1 MFHCLFRRMASVV
14 IAAVSENIKLT
25 HRQAYRA
32 SLLHFAKQSISPKD
46 QYEYFA
52 DGLLVTRNGKIE
64 FIGDYKNHINQ
75 YDDIETVDL
84 SGKLIV
90 PGFIDSHLH
99 FPQTEMLASFGEQ
112 LLDWLT
118 DYTFPVEA
126 KFEDPEYAAQI
137 AKVFLRQL
145 HRHGTTTGM
154 VYSSVHKQA
163 ADALFE
169 QALKH
174 NMLFI
179 AGKVCMDRHCPA
191 ELQDTSLSAQR
202 DSATLID
209 KWHNN
214 GRLKYA
220 ITPRFA
226 PTSSDAQLAALGELA
241 QQYPD
246 VYIQTHL
253 SENHNEIAWV
263 KELFPKRKNYLD
275 VYDHYGLVRKGAV
288 FGHGIHLEQAEW
300 DRLNET
306 QASIA
311 FCPTSNL
318 FLGSG
323 LFDLAKAEKQNVPV
337 MLATDVGGGTSFSM
351 LKTLGEAYKICQL
364 KGNQMD
370 PMHGLYL
377 MTQGAA
383 IGLGLEE
390 QIGNLNPNT
399 DADFVVLNP
408 DFDELSA
415 LRFTHHRTPQDIIF
429 ALSMLADDRA
439 ISATYIAGKVVYQA
453 PGHTK
458 EGAINVA

>member
-1 MFHCLFRRMASVV
+1 M
-14 IAAVSENIKLT
+14 AVSENYRLNT
-25 HRQAYRA
+25 PQAYRA
-32 SLLHFAKQSISPKD
+32 SILHFPDKSDCPKQ
-46 QYEYFA
+46 QYQFFE
-52 DGLLVTRNGKIE
+52 DGLLVTRNNEIE
-64 FIGDYKNHINQ
+64 FIGEYKTHINQ
-75 YDDIETVDL
+75 YPEAKLFDY
-84 SGKLIV
+84 SGKLLL

-99 FPQTEMLASFGEQ
+99 FPQTEMIASFGEQ

-118 DYTFPVEA
+118 DYTFPVER
-126 KFEDPEYAAQI
+126 KFADPHYASHI
-137 AKVFLRQL
+137 AKIFVRQL

-163 ADALFE
+163 ADALFQE
-169 QALKH
+169 AANH
-174 NMLFI
+174 NMLLI
-179 AGKVCMDRHCPA
+179 AGKVCMDRNSPDW
-191 ELQDTSLSAQR
+191 LQDTPQSAQQ
-202 DSATLID
+202 DSAELIQ
-209 KWHNN
+209 KWHNK

-226 PTSSDAQLAALGELA
+226 PTSSAEQLHALGELA

-246 VYIQTHL
+246 VFIQTHL

-263 KELFPKRKNYLD
+263 KELFPERKNYLD

-288 FGHGIHLEQAEW
+288 FGHGIHLEQSEW
-300 DRLNET
+300 QRLQES

-323 LFDLAKAEKQNVPV
+323 LFDLAKAEQQEVPV

-351 LKTLGEAYKICQL
+351 LKTMGEAYKICQL

-383 IGLGLEE
+383 LGLGLEDS
-390 QIGNLNPNT
+390 IGNLNPGT
-399 DADFVVLNP
+399 AADFVILDP
-408 DFDELSA
+408 EFDELSA
-415 LRFTHHRTPQDIIF
+415 LRFEHHRTPQDMLF
-429 ALSMLADDRA
+429 TLSMMADDRA
-439 ISATYIAGKVVYQA
+439 IIATYVAGTAVYQSDTFT
-453 PGHTK
+453 TK
-458 EGAINVA
+458 GAQ

>member
-1 MFHCLFRRMASVV
+1 M
-14 IAAVSENIKLT
+14 KT
-25 HRQAYRA
+25 TQAYRA
-32 SLLHFAKQSISPKD
+32 SLLHFPKQSSCPKQD
-46 QYEYFA
+46 FQYLE
-52 DGLLVTRNGKIE
+52 DGLLVTRNEKIE
-64 FIGDYKNHINQ
+64 FIGDYKTHVNQ
-75 YDDIETVDL
+75 YPDVKITDYT
-84 SGKLIV
+84 SKLLL

-118 DYTFPVEA
+118 DYTFPVER
-126 KFEDPEYAAQI
+126 KFADSAYAQHI
-137 AKVFLRQL
+137 AKIFIRQL

-154 VYSSVHKQA
+154 VYSTVHKQA
-163 ADALFE
+163 AEALFQE
-169 QALKH
+169 ALEH
-174 NMLFI
+174 NMLLI
-179 AGKVCMDRHCPA
+179 AGKVCMDRHCPTW
-191 ELQDTSLSAQR
+191 LQDTPQSAQQ
-202 DSATLID
+202 DSATLIET
-209 KWHNN
+209 WHNT

-226 PTSSDAQLAALGELA
+226 PTSSAEQLHALGELA

-253 SENHNEIAWV
+253 SENHREIAWV
-263 KELFPKRKNYLD
+263 KELFPQRKNYLD
-275 VYDHYGLVRKGAV
+275 VYDHYGLLRKGAV
-288 FGHGIHLEQAEW
+288 FGHGIHLEQDEW
-300 DRLNET
+300 QRLQES

-323 LFDLAKAEKQNVPV
+323 LFDLAKAEQQNVPV

-351 LKTLGEAYKICQL
+351 LKTMGEAYKICQL

-383 IGLGLEE
+383 LGLDLEDK
-390 QIGNLNPNT
+390 IGNLNPGT
-399 DADFVVLNP
+399 DADFVILDP
-408 DFDELSA
+408 DFDELSS
-415 LRFTHHRTPQDIIF
+415 LRFEHKRSPQDIIF

-439 ISATYIAGKVVYQA
+439 ITATYVAGTAVYHK
-453 PGHTK
+453 PTHSL
-458 EGAINVA
+458 EGAQ

>member
-1 MFHCLFRRMASVV
+1 M
-14 IAAVSENIKLT
+14 T
-25 HRQAYRA
+25 TQAYRA
-32 SLLHFAKQSISPKD
+32 SILHFPTQSNSPKQD
-46 QYEYFA
+46 YVYIE
-52 DGLLVTRNGKIE
+52 DGILVTRNSKIE
-64 FIGDYKNHINQ
+64 FIGEYNNNINQ
-75 YDDIETVDL
+75 YLNVNLHDY
-84 SGKLIV
+84 SGQLLL

-118 DYTFPVEA
+118 DYTFPVER
-126 KFEDPEYAAQI
+126 KFADSQYARHI
-137 AKVFLRQL
+137 AKIFIKQL

-163 ADALFE
+163 ADALFQE
-169 QALKH
+169 ASSY
-174 NMLFI
+174 NMLLI
-179 AGKVCMDRHCPA
+179 AGKVCMDRHCPDW
-191 ELQDTSLSAQR
+191 LQDTPKSAQQ
-202 DSATLID
+202 DSADLID

-226 PTSSDAQLAALGELA
+226 PTSSAKQLHALGELA

-246 VYIQTHL
+246 VFIQTHL

-263 KELFPKRKNYLD
+263 KELFPERKNYLD
-275 VYDHYGLVRKGAV
+275 VYDHYGLLRKGAV
-288 FGHGIHLEQAEW
+288 LGHSIHLDEIEW
-300 DRLNET
+300 QRLQET

-311 FCPTSNL
+311 FCPSSNL

-323 LFDLAKAEKQNVPV
+323 LFDLAKAEQHHIPV

-351 LKTLGEAYKICQL
+351 LKTMGEAYKICQL

-383 IGLGLEE
+383 VGLGLENE
-390 QIGNLNPNT
+390 IGNLNPGT
-399 DADFVVLNP
+399 DADFVIINP
-408 DFDELSA
+408 EFDELSA
-415 LRFTHHRTPQDIIF
+415 LRFESHRTPQDIIF

-439 ISATYIAGKVVYQA
+439 IMATYVAGKAVYQA
-453 PGHTK
+453 DKQILKGSQ
-458 EGAINVA
+458 

>member
-1 MFHCLFRRMASVV
+1 VV
-14 IAAVSENIKLT
+14 VNENFSLNT
-25 HRQAYRA
+25 AQAYRA
-32 SLLHFAKQSISPKD
+32 SILHFPTHSACPKQD
-46 QYEYFA
+46 YQYFE

-64 FIGDYKNHINQ
+64 FIGEYKTHINQ
-75 YDDIETVDL
+75 YPESDIKDY
-84 SGKLIV
+84 SGKLLL

-112 LLDWLT
+112 LLDWLA
-118 DYTFPVEA
+118 DYTFPVER
-126 KFEDPEYAAQI
+126 KFADPAYASHI
-137 AKVFLRQL
+137 AKIFIKQL

-163 ADALFE
+163 ADALFRE
-169 QALKH
+169 AATH
-174 NMLFI
+174 NMLLI
-179 AGKVCMDRHCPA
+179 AGKVCMDRHCPDW
-191 ELQDTSLSAQR
+191 LQDTPKSAQQE
-202 DSATLID
+202 SAALID

-214 GRLKYA
+214 GRLRYA

-226 PTSSDAQLAALGELA
+226 PTSSHEQLHLLGELA

-246 VYIQTHL
+246 VFIQTHL
-253 SENHNEIAWV
+253 SENHKEIAWV
-263 KELFPKRKNYLD
+263 KELFPERKNYLD
-275 VYDHYGLVRKGAV
+275 VYDHFGLLRKGAV

-300 DRLNET
+300 QRLQET

-323 LFDLAKAEKQNVPV
+323 LFDLAKAEQQNVPV

-351 LKTLGEAYKICQL
+351 LKTMGEAYKICQL

-383 IGLGLEE
+383 VGLGLENE
-390 QIGNLNPNT
+390 IGNLNSGT
-399 DADFVVLNP
+399 DADFVILDP
-408 DFDELSA
+408 EFDELST
-415 LRFTHHRTPQDIIF
+415 LRFKQHRSPEDLIF

-439 ISATYIAGKVVYQA
+439 IVATYVAGTAVYHR
-453 PGHTK
+453 HTQTL
-458 EGAINVA
+458 EGAL

>member
-1 MFHCLFRRMASVV
+1 MSM
-14 IAAVSENIKLT
+14 NT
-25 HRQAYRA
+25 YRA
-32 SLLHFAKQSISPKD
+32 SLLHFAARSNSPKD
-46 QYEYFA
+46 DYTYVA
-52 DGLLVTRNGKIE
+52 DGLLVTRNNKIE
-64 FIGDYKNHINQ
+64 FVGDYKTNINQ
-75 YDDIETVDL
+75 YVDGNHHDL
-84 SGKLIV
+84 SGKLIL

-118 DYTFPVEA
+118 DYTFPVER
-126 KFEDPEYAAQI
+126 KFENKEYASRI
-137 AKVFLRQL
+137 AKVFLKQL
-145 HRHGTTTGM
+145 YRHGTTTGM

-163 ADALFE
+163 TDALFE
-169 QALKH
+169 EAQQ
-174 NMLFI
+174 NDMLLI
-179 AGKVCMDRHCPA
+179 AGKVCMDRHCP
-191 ELQDTSLSAQR
+191 EWLQDTAASAQR
-202 DSATLID
+202 DTADLID
-209 KWHNN
+209 TWHNN

-226 PTSSDAQLAALGELA
+226 PTSTPEQLHTLGELA

-263 KELFPKRKNYLD
+263 KELFPERKNYLD
-275 VYDHYGLVRKGAV
+275 VYDHYNLLRKGAV
-288 FGHGIHLEQAEW
+288 FGHGIHLEQSEW
-300 DRLNET
+300 QRLRET

-323 LFDLAKAEKQNVPV
+323 LFDLAKAQQENVPV

-351 LKTLGEAYKICQL
+351 LKTLSEAYKICQL

-370 PMHGLYL
+370 PMQGLYL

-383 IGLGLEE
+383 LTLGLDDK
-390 QIGNLNPNT
+390 IGNLNQGS
-399 DADFVVLNP
+399 DADFVVLDP
-408 DFDELSA
+408 EFDELTA
-415 LRFTHHRTPQDIIF
+415 LRFENHRTPQDLIF

-439 ISATYIAGKVVYQA
+439 ISATYVAGKPVYQA
-453 PGHTK
+453 KKQTQEEVH
-458 EGAINVA
+458 NVA

>member
-1 MFHCLFRRMASVV
+1 VVASEKFRL
-14 IAAVSENIKLT
+14 KT
-25 HRQAYRA
+25 TQGFRA
-32 SLLHFAKQSISPKD
+32 SILHFPNKSTCPKQD
-46 QYEYFA
+46 YQYVE
-52 DGLLVTRNGKIE
+52 DGLIVTRNGKIE
-64 FIGDYKNHINQ
+64 FIGEYKNHINQ
-75 YDDIETVDL
+75 YPDAFIQDY
-84 SGKLIV
+84 SGKLLL

-118 DYTFPVEA
+118 DYTFPVER
-126 KFEDPEYAAQI
+126 KFADPEYASHI
-137 AKVFLRQL
+137 AKIFVRQL

-163 ADALFE
+163 ASALFQE
-169 QALKH
+169 AASHQ
-174 NMLFI
+174 MLLI
-179 AGKVCMDRHCPA
+179 AGKVCMDRHCPDW
-191 ELQDTSLSAQR
+191 LQDTPQSAQK
-202 DSATLID
+202 DSAELIQ
-209 KWHNN
+209 KWHNK

-226 PTSSDAQLAALGELA
+226 PTSSAEQLHLLGELA

-246 VYIQTHL
+246 VFIQTHL

-275 VYDHYGLVRKGAV
+275 VYDHYGLLRKGAV
-288 FGHGIHLEQAEW
+288 FGHGIHLEQTEW
-300 DRLNET
+300 QRLQET

-323 LFDLAKAEKQNVPV
+323 LFDLAKAEQLNVPV

-351 LKTLGEAYKICQL
+351 LKTMGEAYKICQL
-364 KGNQMD
+364 RGNQLD

-383 IGLGLEE
+383 VGLGLENE
-390 QIGNLNPNT
+390 IGNLNLGT
-399 DADFVVLNP
+399 DADFVILDP
-408 DFDELSA
+408 EFDELSA
-415 LRFTHHRTPQDIIF
+415 LRFKQHRSPQDIIF

-439 ISATYIAGKVVYQA
+439 ITATYIAGKAVYKANTQ
-453 PGHTK
+453 TL
-458 EGAINVA
+458 EGAL

>member
-1 MFHCLFRRMASVV
+1 VV
-14 IAAVSENIKLT
+14 VSEKFRLKT
-25 HRQAYRA
+25 TQAYRA
-32 SLLHFAKQSISPKD
+32 SILHFPKQSHCPKQD
-46 QYEYFA
+46 YQYFE
-52 DGLLVTRNGKIE
+52 DGLLVTRNGIIE
-64 FIGDYKNHINQ
+64 FVGDYKNHINQ
-75 YDDIETVDL
+75 YPDAITHDY
-84 SGKLIV
+84 SGKLLL

-118 DYTFPVEA
+118 DYTFPVER
-126 KFEDPEYAAQI
+126 KFAEPEYASHI
-137 AKVFLRQL
+137 AKIFVRQL

-163 ADALFE
+163 ADALFQE
-169 QALKH
+169 AASH
-174 NMLFI
+174 NMLLI
-179 AGKVCMDRHCPA
+179 AGKVCMDRHCPDW
-191 ELQDTSLSAQR
+191 LQDTPQSAQK

-226 PTSSDAQLAALGELA
+226 PTSSAEQLHLLGELA

-246 VYIQTHL
+246 VFIQTHL

-263 KELFPKRKNYLD
+263 KELFPERKNYLD
-275 VYDHYGLVRKGAV
+275 VYDHYGLLRKGAV
-288 FGHGIHLEQAEW
+288 FGHGIHLQQAEW
-300 DRLNET
+300 QRLQET

-323 LFDLAKAEKQNVPV
+323 LFDLAKAEEQNVPV

-351 LKTLGEAYKICQL
+351 LKTMGEAYKICQL

-383 IGLGLEE
+383 LGLGLENS
-390 QIGNLNPNT
+390 IGNLNPGT
-399 DADFVVLNP
+399 DADFVILDP
-408 DFDELSA
+408 EFDELSA
-415 LRFTHHRTPQDIIF
+415 LRLKEQRSPEDIIF

-439 ISATYIAGKVVYQA
+439 ITATYIAGAAVYQ
-453 PGHTK
+453 TDTQILK
-458 EGAINVA
+458 GAQ

>member
-1 MFHCLFRRMASVV
+1 M
-14 IAAVSENIKLT
+14 T
-25 HRQAYRA
+25 TQAYRA
-32 SLLHFAKQSISPKD
+32 SILHFPKQSHSPKQD
-46 QYEYFA
+46 YVYFE

-64 FIGDYKNHINQ
+64 FIGEFKNHINQ
-75 YDDIETVDL
+75 YAEATFYDY
-84 SGKLIV
+84 SGKLLL
-90 PGFIDSHLH
+90 PGFIDAHLH

-118 DYTFPVEA
+118 DYTFPVER
-126 KFEDPEYAAQI
+126 KFADPEYATHI
-137 AKVFLRQL
+137 AKIFIRQL

-163 ADALFE
+163 ADALFQE
-169 QALKH
+169 AASH
-174 NMLFI
+174 NMLLI
-179 AGKVCMDRHCPA
+179 AGKVCMDRHCPDW
-191 ELQDTSLSAQR
+191 LQDTPQGAQK
-202 DSATLID
+202 DSATLIE

-226 PTSSDAQLAALGELA
+226 PTSSAEQLYALGELA

-246 VYIQTHL
+246 VFIQTHL
-253 SENHNEIAWV
+253 SENHQEIAWV
-263 KELFPKRKNYLD
+263 KELFPNQKNYLD
-275 VYDHYGLVRKGAV
+275 IYDHFGLLRKGAV

-300 DRLNET
+300 QRLRET

-323 LFDLAKAEKQNVPV
+323 LFDLAKAEQENVTV

-351 LKTLGEAYKICQL
+351 LKTMGEAYKVCQL

-370 PMHGLYL
+370 PLHGLYL

-383 IGLGLEE
+383 IGLGLEDK
-390 QIGNLNPNT
+390 IGNLNQGS
-399 DADFVVLNP
+399 DADFVILDP
-408 DFDELSA
+408 EFDELSE
-415 LRFTHHRTPQDIIF
+415 LRFKHHRSPQDMLF

-439 ISATYIAGKVVYQA
+439 ITATFVAGMPVYQA
-453 PGHTK
+453 NAHINTQKEAPKHTQIIK
-458 EGAINVA
+458 GAQ

>member
-1 MFHCLFRRMASVV
+1 MVLAVT
-14 IAAVSENIKLT
+14 AAVSEKFRLKT
-25 HRQAYRA
+25 TQAYRA
-32 SLLHFAKQSISPKD
+32 SILHFPQRSDCPKQ
-46 QYEYFA
+46 QYQYFE
-52 DGLLVTRNGKIE
+52 DGLLVTRNEKIL
-64 FIGDYKNHINQ
+64 FVGDYKSHINQ
-75 YDDIETVDL
+75 YPDVNIHDY
-84 SGKLIV
+84 SGKLLL

-118 DYTFPVEA
+118 DYTFPVER
-126 KFEDPEYAAQI
+126 KFADPEYASHI
-137 AKVFLRQL
+137 AKIFVRQL

-163 ADALFE
+163 ADALFQE
-169 QALKH
+169 AASH
-174 NMLFI
+174 NMLLI
-179 AGKVCMDRHCPA
+179 AGKVCMDRHCPDG
-191 ELQDTSLSAQR
+191 LQDTPQSAQQ
-202 DSATLID
+202 DSADLIQ

-226 PTSSDAQLAALGELA
+226 PTSSAEQLHLLGELA

-246 VYIQTHL
+246 VFIQTHL
-253 SENHNEIAWV
+253 SENHKEIAWV
-263 KELFPKRKNYLD
+263 KSLFPERKNYLD
-275 VYDHYGLVRKGAV
+275 VYDHYGLLRKGAV
-288 FGHGIHLEQAEW
+288 FGHGIHLEQTEW
-300 DRLNET
+300 QRLQET

-323 LFDLAKAEKQNVPV
+323 LFDLAKAEQQNVPV

-351 LKTLGEAYKICQL
+351 LKTMGEAYKICQL

-383 IGLGLEE
+383 LGLGLENS
-390 QIGNLNPNT
+390 IGNLNPGT
-399 DADFVVLNP
+399 DADFVILNP
-408 DFDELSA
+408 EFDELSA
-415 LRFTHHRTPQDIIF
+415 LRFEHHRTPQDMLF

-439 ISATYIAGKVVYQA
+439 ITATFVAGTAVYQA
-453 PGHTK
+453 DKHTL
-458 EGAINVA
+458 EGAR

>member
-1 MFHCLFRRMASVV
+1 M
-14 IAAVSENIKLT
+14 NT
-25 HRQAYRA
+25 TQAYRA
-32 SLLHFAKQSISPKD
+32 SILHFPEKSDCPKQ
-46 QYEYFA
+46 QYQYIE
-52 DGLLVTRNGKIE
+52 DGLLVTRNKKIV
-64 FIGDYKNHINQ
+64 FIGEYKSHINQ
-75 YDDIETVDL
+75 YADAIIHDY
-84 SGKLIV
+84 SGKLLL

-118 DYTFPVEA
+118 DYTFPVER
-126 KFEDPEYAAQI
+126 KFADPEYASHI
-137 AKVFLRQL
+137 AKIFVRQL

-163 ADALFE
+163 ADALFQE
-169 QALKH
+169 AASH
-174 NMLFI
+174 NMLLI
-179 AGKVCMDRHCPA
+179 AGKVCMDRHCPDW
-191 ELQDTSLSAQR
+191 LQDTPQSAQQ
-202 DSATLID
+202 DSADLIQ

-226 PTSSDAQLAALGELA
+226 PTSSAEQLHLLGELA
-241 QQYPD
+241 QQFSD
-246 VYIQTHL
+246 VFIQTHL

-263 KELFPKRKNYLD
+263 KSLFPERKNYLD
-275 VYDHYGLVRKGAV
+275 VYDHYGLLRKGAV
-288 FGHGIHLEQAEW
+288 FGHGIHLQQTEW
-300 DRLNET
+300 QRLQET

-323 LFDLAKAEKQNVPV
+323 LFDLAKAEQQNVPV

-351 LKTLGEAYKICQL
+351 LKTMGEAYKICQL

-383 IGLGLEE
+383 VGLGLEDS
-390 QIGNLNPNT
+390 IGNLNPGT
-399 DADFVVLNP
+399 DADFVILNP
-408 DFDELSA
+408 EFDELSA
-415 LRFTHHRTPQDIIF
+415 LRFEHHRTPQDMLF

-439 ISATYIAGKVVYQA
+439 ITATFVAGTAVYQA
-453 PGHTK
+453 DTHTL
-458 EGAINVA
+458 EGVR

>member
-1 MFHCLFRRMASVV
+1 M
-14 IAAVSENIKLT
+14 AVSENYRLNT
-25 HRQAYRA
+25 AQAYRA
-32 SLLHFAKQSISPKD
+32 SILHFPEKSDCPKQ
-46 QYEYFA
+46 QYQFIE
-52 DGLLVTRNGKIE
+52 DGLLVTRNDKIE
-64 FIGDYKNHINQ
+64 FIGEYKNHINQ
-75 YDDIETVDL
+75 YPEAKLYDY
-84 SGKLIV
+84 SGKLLL

-99 FPQTEMLASFGEQ
+99 FPQTEMIASFGEQ

-118 DYTFPVEA
+118 DYTFPVER
-126 KFEDPEYAAQI
+126 KFADPQYASHI
-137 AKVFLRQL
+137 AKIFVRQL

-163 ADALFE
+163 ADALFQE
-169 QALKH
+169 AASH
-174 NMLFI
+174 NMLLI
-179 AGKVCMDRHCPA
+179 AGKVCMDRNSPDW
-191 ELQDTSLSAQR
+191 LQDTPQSAQQ
-202 DSATLID
+202 DSAELIQ
-209 KWHNN
+209 KWHNK

-226 PTSSDAQLAALGELA
+226 PTSSHEQLHALGELA

-246 VYIQTHL
+246 VFIQTHL

-263 KELFPKRKNYLD
+263 KELFPERKNYLD

-288 FGHGIHLEQAEW
+288 FGHGIHLEQSEW
-300 DRLNET
+300 QRLQET

-323 LFDLAKAEKQNVPV
+323 LFDLAKAEQQEVPV

-351 LKTLGEAYKICQL
+351 LKTMGEAYKICQL

-383 IGLGLEE
+383 LGLGLENS
-390 QIGNLNPNT
+390 IGNLNPGT
-399 DADFVVLNP
+399 AADFVILDP
-408 DFDELSA
+408 EFDELSA
-415 LRFTHHRTPQDIIF
+415 LRFEHHRTPQDMLF
-429 ALSMLADDRA
+429 ALSMMADDRA
-439 ISATYIAGKVVYQA
+439 IIATYVAGTAVYQSDTFT
-453 PGHTK
+453 TK
-458 EGAINVA
+458 GAQ

>member
-1 MFHCLFRRMASVV
+1 M
-14 IAAVSENIKLT
+14 T
-25 HRQAYRA
+25 TQAYRA
-32 SLLHFAKQSISPKD
+32 SILHFPTQSNSPKQD
-46 QYEYFA
+46 YVYIE
-52 DGLLVTRNGKIE
+52 DGILVTRNSKIE
-64 FIGDYKNHINQ
+64 FIGEYNNNINQ
-75 YDDIETVDL
+75 YLNANLHDY
-84 SGKLIV
+84 SGQLLL

-118 DYTFPVEA
+118 DYTFPVER
-126 KFEDPEYAAQI
+126 KFADSQYARHI
-137 AKVFLRQL
+137 AKIFIKQL

-163 ADALFE
+163 ADALFQE
-169 QALKH
+169 ASSY
-174 NMLFI
+174 NMLLI
-179 AGKVCMDRHCPA
+179 AGKVCMDRHCPDW
-191 ELQDTSLSAQR
+191 LQDTPKSAQQ
-202 DSATLID
+202 DSADLIE

-226 PTSSDAQLAALGELA
+226 PTSSAKQLHALGELA

-246 VYIQTHL
+246 VFIQTHL

-263 KELFPKRKNYLD
+263 KELFPERKNYLD
-275 VYDHYGLVRKGAV
+275 VYDHYGLLRKGTV
-288 FGHGIHLEQAEW
+288 LGHSIHLDEIEW
-300 DRLNET
+300 QRLQET

-323 LFDLAKAEKQNVPV
+323 LFDLAKAEQHYIPV

-351 LKTLGEAYKICQL
+351 LKTMGEAYKICQL

-383 IGLGLEE
+383 VGLGLENE
-390 QIGNLNPNT
+390 IGNLNPGT
-399 DADFVVLNP
+399 DADFVIINP
-408 DFDELSA
+408 EFDELSA
-415 LRFTHHRTPQDIIF
+415 LRFESHRTPQDIIF

-439 ISATYIAGKVVYQA
+439 IMATYVAGKAVYQA
-453 PGHTK
+453 DKQILRGSQ
-458 EGAINVA
+458 

>member
-1 MFHCLFRRMASVV
+1 M
-14 IAAVSENIKLT
+14 IN
-25 HRQAYRA
+25 RQAYRA
-32 SLLHFAKQSISPKD
+32 SLLHFAQQSISPKD
-46 QYEYFA
+46 QFEYFE
-52 DGLLVTRNGKIE
+52 DGLLVTRNDKIE
-64 FIGDYKNHINQ
+64 FVGDYKSHINQ
-75 YDDIETVDL
+75 YHDLKTQDL

-126 KFEDPEYAAQI
+126 KFEDPEYATQI
-137 AKVFLRQL
+137 AKIFLRQL

-179 AGKVCMDRHCPA
+179 AGKVCMDRNCPE
-191 ELQDTSLSAQR
+191 ELQDTPQSAQQ
-202 DSATLID
+202 DSANLID

-226 PTSSDAQLAALGELA
+226 PTSSDAQLSALGELA

-288 FGHGIHLEQAEW
+288 FGHGIHLEHAEW

-323 LFDLAKAEKQNVPV
+323 LFDLAKAEQQNVPV

-383 IGLGLEE
+383 IGLGLDK
-390 QIGNLNPNT
+390 QIGNLNPGT

-408 DFDELSA
+408 DFDELTA

-439 ISATYIAGKVVYQA
+439 ISATYIAGKAVYQA
-453 PGHTK
+453 AGHTT
-458 EGAINVA
+458 EGAHNVA

>member
-1 MFHCLFRRMASVV
+1 L
-14 IAAVSENIKLT
+14 NT
-25 HRQAYRA
+25 TQAYRA
-32 SLLHFAKQSISPKD
+32 SILHFPEKSDCPKQ
-46 QYEYFA
+46 QYQYIE
-52 DGLLVTRNGKIE
+52 DGLLVTRNKKIV
-64 FIGDYKNHINQ
+64 FIGEYKSHINQ
-75 YDDIETVDL
+75 YADAIIHDY
-84 SGKLIV
+84 SGKLLL

-118 DYTFPVEA
+118 DYTFPVER
-126 KFEDPEYAAQI
+126 KFADPEYASHI
-137 AKVFLRQL
+137 AKIFVRQL

-163 ADALFE
+163 ADALFQE
-169 QALKH
+169 AASH
-174 NMLFI
+174 NMLLI
-179 AGKVCMDRHCPA
+179 AGKVCMDRHCPDW
-191 ELQDTSLSAQR
+191 LQDTPQSAQQ
-202 DSATLID
+202 DSADLIQ

-226 PTSSDAQLAALGELA
+226 PTSSAEQLHLLGELA
-241 QQYPD
+241 QQFSD
-246 VYIQTHL
+246 VFIQTHL

-263 KELFPKRKNYLD
+263 KSLFPERKNYLD
-275 VYDHYGLVRKGAV
+275 VYDHYGLLRKGAV
-288 FGHGIHLEQAEW
+288 FGHGIHLQQTEW
-300 DRLNET
+300 QRLQET

-323 LFDLAKAEKQNVPV
+323 LFDLAKAEQQNVPV

-351 LKTLGEAYKICQL
+351 LKTMGEAYKICQL

-383 IGLGLEE
+383 VGLGLEDS
-390 QIGNLNPNT
+390 IGNLNPGT
-399 DADFVVLNP
+399 DADFVILNP
-408 DFDELSA
+408 EFDELSA
-415 LRFTHHRTPQDIIF
+415 LRFEHHRTPQDMLF

-439 ISATYIAGKVVYQA
+439 ITATFVAGTAVYQA
-453 PGHTK
+453 DTHTL
-458 EGAINVA
+458 EGVR

>member
-1 MFHCLFRRMASVV
+1 M
-14 IAAVSENIKLT
+14 T
-25 HRQAYRA
+25 TQAYRA
-32 SLLHFAKQSISPKD
+32 SILHFPNKSNSPKQD
-46 QYEYFA
+46 YMYFE
-52 DGLLVTRNGKIE
+52 DGLLVTRNSRIVFCGE
-64 FIGDYKNHINQ
+64 YKNNINQ
-75 YDDIETVDL
+75 YATADFHDY
-84 SGKLIV
+84 SGKLLL

-118 DYTFPVEA
+118 DYTFPVER
-126 KFEDPEYAAQI
+126 KFADPEYASHI
-137 AKVFLRQL
+137 AKIFIKQL

-163 ADALFE
+163 ADALFQE
-169 QALKH
+169 AAKH
-174 NMLFI
+174 NMLLI
-179 AGKVCMDRHCPA
+179 AGKVCMDRHCPDW
-191 ELQDTSLSAQR
+191 LQDTPNSAQK
-202 DSATLID
+202 DSAALID

-226 PTSSDAQLAALGELA
+226 PTSSAEQLHALGELA

-246 VYIQTHL
+246 VFIQTHL
-253 SENHNEIAWV
+253 SENHKEIEWV
-263 KELFPKRKNYLD
+263 KALFPERKNYLD
-275 VYDHYGLVRKGAV
+275 VYDHFGLLRKGAV
-288 FGHGIHLEQAEW
+288 FGHGIHLEQTEW
-300 DRLNET
+300 QRLQET

-323 LFDLAKAEKQNVPV
+323 LFDLAKAEQENVPV

-351 LKTLGEAYKICQL
+351 LKTMGEAYKICQL

-383 IGLGLEE
+383 IGLGLENE
-390 QIGNLNPNT
+390 IGNLNIGT
-399 DADFVVLNP
+399 DADFVILDP
-408 DFDELSA
+408 EFDELST
-415 LRFTHHRTPQDIIF
+415 LRFKQHRSPQDLIF

-439 ISATYIAGKVVYQA
+439 IIATYVAGTPVYRADTQ
-453 PGHTK
+453 TLK
-458 EGAINVA
+458 GAL

>member
-1 MFHCLFRRMASVV
+1 M
-14 IAAVSENIKLT
+14 AVSEKQHLNQR
-25 HRQAYRA
+25 HAYRA
-32 SLLHFAKQSISPKD
+32 SLLHFPQQCLSPKD
-46 QYEYFA
+46 QYEYIE
-52 DGLLVTRNGKIE
+52 DGILVTRNGQIE
-64 FIGDYKNHINQ
+64 FIGDYKTHINQ
-75 YDDIETVDL
+75 YDEINVQDL
-84 SGKLIV
+84 SGKLIT

-112 LLDWLT
+112 LLDWLR
-118 DYTFPVEA
+118 DYTFPVEG
-126 KFEDPEYAAQI
+126 KFADPEYAAHI
-137 AKVFLRQL
+137 AKIFLRQL

-163 ADALFE
+163 ADALFS
-169 QALKH
+169 QAKQH
-174 NMLFI
+174 NMLLI
-179 AGKVCMDRHCPA
+179 AGKVCMDRHAPDY
-191 ELQDTSLSAQR
+191 LLDTPQSAQQ
-202 DSATLID
+202 DSAALID
-209 KWHNN
+209 AWHNN

-226 PTSSDAQLAALGELA
+226 PTSTEAQLAALGELA

-263 KELFPKRKNYLD
+263 KELFPQRKHYLD

-288 FGHGIHLEQAEW
+288 FGHGIHLEQDEW
-300 DRLNET
+300 ERLNHT

-323 LFDLAKAEKQNVPV
+323 LFDLAKAQQQDVPV

-364 KGNQMD
+364 KGNQLD

-383 IGLGLEE
+383 IGLGLED
-390 QIGNLNPNT
+390 QIGNLNPGT
-399 DADFVVLNP
+399 DADFVVLDP
-408 DFDELSA
+408 HFDELTA
-415 LRFTHHRTPQDIIF
+415 LRFKEHHSPQDIIF
-429 ALSMLADDRA
+429 GLSMLADDRA
-439 ISATYIAGKVVYQA
+439 INATYIAGKAVYLA
-453 PGHTK
+453 NTHTTA
-458 EGAINVA
+458 GAQDVA

>member
-1 MFHCLFRRMASVV
+1 M
-14 IAAVSENIKLT
+14 T
-25 HRQAYRA
+25 TQAYRA
-32 SLLHFAKQSISPKD
+32 SILHFPTQGNSPKQD
-46 QYEYFA
+46 YVYIE
-52 DGLLVTRNGKIE
+52 DGILVTRNSKIE
-64 FIGDYKNHINQ
+64 FIGEYNNNINQ
-75 YDDIETVDL
+75 YLNANLHDY
-84 SGKLIV
+84 SGQLLL

-118 DYTFPVEA
+118 DYTFPVER
-126 KFEDPEYAAQI
+126 KFADSQYARHI
-137 AKVFLRQL
+137 AKIFIKQL

-163 ADALFE
+163 ADALFQE
-169 QALKH
+169 ASSY
-174 NMLFI
+174 NMLLI
-179 AGKVCMDRHCPA
+179 AGKVCMDRHCPDW
-191 ELQDTSLSAQR
+191 LQDTPKSAQQ
-202 DSATLID
+202 DSADLIE

-226 PTSSDAQLAALGELA
+226 PTSSAKQLHALGELA

-246 VYIQTHL
+246 VFIQTHL

-263 KELFPKRKNYLD
+263 KELFPERKNYLD
-275 VYDHYGLVRKGAV
+275 VYDHYGLLRKGAV
-288 FGHGIHLEQAEW
+288 LGHSIHLDEIEW
-300 DRLNET
+300 QRLQET

-323 LFDLAKAEKQNVPV
+323 LFDLAKAEQHYIPV

-351 LKTLGEAYKICQL
+351 LKTMGEAYKICQL

-383 IGLGLEE
+383 VGLGLENE
-390 QIGNLNPNT
+390 IGNLNPGT
-399 DADFVVLNP
+399 DADFVIINP
-408 DFDELSA
+408 EFDELSA
-415 LRFTHHRTPQDIIF
+415 LRFENYRTPQDIIF

-439 ISATYIAGKVVYQA
+439 IMATYVAGKAVYQA
-453 PGHTK
+453 DKQILRGSQ
-458 EGAINVA
+458 